1 LAVAPA
7 ELVVSLPKLLI
18 DESAE
23 GSKGTAQKRSNAGT
37 NIVAWGDDE
46 STVYVRIAYEREAL
60 PLESRLSKKYR
71 DKRLHDTEEQRLRI
85 GVVLSGPRGRSGEW
99 GDRHDC
105 SVGGFRSARIVIID
119 VAASKLHEM
128 RSRALEGVI
137 IGDAA
142 VSVDD
147 VDRRRG
153 GRNSQVYG
161 NVLFDLAFTLAAGF
175 GIGITDRPS
184 FVLVVAGFAG
194 QLASRESPWESA
206 GGHSRE
212 SQLVPAIGRLR
223 GIGESKLG
231 FLRIAGINSESE
243 GYFISVVKNAL
254 FKRAIVG
261 RVDAVGNAS
270 QAREGEVEG

>member
-1 LAVAPA
+1 
-7 ELVVSLPKLLI
+7 
-18 DESAE
+18 
-23 GSKGTAQKRSNAGT
+23 
-37 NIVAWGDDE
+37 
-46 STVYVRIAYEREAL
+46 
-60 PLESRLSKKYR
+60 
-71 DKRLHDTEEQRLRI
+71 
-85 GVVLSGPRGRSGEW
+85 
-99 GDRHDC
+99 
-105 SVGGFRSARIVIID
+105 
-119 VAASKLHEM
+119 
-128 RSRALEGVI
+128 SRALEGVV

-153 GRNSQVYG
+153 GGNSPVYG
-161 NVLFDLAFTLAAGF
+161 NVLFDLAFTLAAGV
-175 GIGITDRPS
+175 GIGVTDRPN
-184 FVLVVAGFAG
+184 FVLVVAGLAG
-194 QLASRESPWESA
+194 KRASREGRWGSA

-212 SQLVPAIGRLR
+212 CQLVPAIGRLR

-270 QAREGEVEG
+270 QAREGEVKG